1 LKLPYE
7 EWVWQLG
14 EGEAYGSATKFKD
27 ARLKTKSRR
36 PLQNQ
41 LQ

>member
-1 LKLPYE
+1 MRNGSGN
-7 EWVWQLG
+7 WVQ
-14 EGEAYGSATKFKD
+14 GEAYGSATKFND
-27 ARLKTKSRR
+27 GRLKTKSRR